1 VRTANAP
8 AAVRGGVVMRD
19 RIVASIEANG
29 FATNAPRGWSEAL
42 ADVLIADLGLRVER
56 VGVLTRLVSEWE
68 ADK

>member
-1 VRTANAP
+1 
-8 AAVRGGVVMRD
+8 MRD

-56 VGVLTRLVSEWE
+56 VGLLTRLVSEWE
-68 ADK
+68 DDK